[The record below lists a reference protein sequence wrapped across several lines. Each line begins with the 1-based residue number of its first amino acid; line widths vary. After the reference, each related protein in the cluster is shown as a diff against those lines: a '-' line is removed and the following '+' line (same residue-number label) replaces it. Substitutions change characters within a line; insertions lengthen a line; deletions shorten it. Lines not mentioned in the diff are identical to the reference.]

1 MLNAGAT
8 GLLQTPPAIPS
19 PPFHSTAPQG
29 RLSGTFFLILAPS
42 SLPRRGGYVPMSSP
56 QFLVIGGPD
65 KDRIFPVHPGLNQM
79 GRHQDATYKL
89 NDPRVSRFHC
99 QITAEGDKVGIKDH
113 RGPSGGVL
121 LKHATTGRRRTTRGD

>member
-1 MLNAGAT
+1 
-8 GLLQTPPAIPS
+8 
-19 PPFHSTAPQG
+19 
-29 RLSGTFFLILAPS
+29 
-42 SLPRRGGYVPMSSP
+42 MSSP

-99 QITAEGDKVGIKDH
+99 EITAEGDKVVIKD
-113 RGPSGGVL
+113 RGGSSGGL
-121 LKHATTGRRRTTRGD
+121 LINSAKTAEHTLKHGDLIQLGETLLRFQTEPKTAATTMTSLT